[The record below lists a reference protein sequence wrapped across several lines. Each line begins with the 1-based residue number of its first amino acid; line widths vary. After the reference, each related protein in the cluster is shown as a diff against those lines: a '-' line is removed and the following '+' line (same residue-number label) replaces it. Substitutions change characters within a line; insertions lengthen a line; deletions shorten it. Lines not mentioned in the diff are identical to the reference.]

1 MLISFIACL
10 AAFVLIGI
18 SAARKSRGTS
28 RDYYL
33 ADQSVPPSLVGLS
46 AVATNNSGYMF
57 IGAIGYT
64 YATGLA
70 SIWLMVGW
78 ISGDYLASLYVHRR
92 LRDSAALSKETSYAG
107 MLSNWNGAGRGQS
120 TLRRTAAL
128 ITLMF
133 LLTYA
138 SAQLIAGSKALSVLL
153 DWPLWA
159 GAVLGAVIV
168 VAYCF
173 SGGIRASI
181 WTDAAQSV
189 VMIFAMALL
198 LVVAVGASG
207 GFSGAIAQ
215 MGEIEYFLDWY
226 PQDLPFPGIGGGV
239 LFAASWMFAGLS
251 VIGQPHIM
259 IRFAAL
265 SNASQMRRA
274 RLYYYVWFTAFY
286 LMAIGVGLLAR
297 ILLDNPAEFDAE
309 LALPTMALE
318 LLPPVLVGVVLAGIF
333 AATISTADS
342 LVLACSSALS
352 NDLLKNKIESPMLI
366 RFSTLAITA
375 IALALTFSENQSVFA
390 IVIMAWSGLA
400 SAFAPLLLV
409 LCLGQRPSEKLAMVM
424 MIGGLLTA
432 SIWRWAGL
440 ADAVYEGMPGILVG
454 LAIFLV
460 GNRLA
465 SKTESVA
472 QVRTDS

>member
-10 AAFVLIGI
+10 TAFVLIGI

-78 ISGDYLASLYVHRR
+78 ITGDYLASLYVHRR
-92 LRDSAALSKETSYAG
+92 LRESAAKSKESSYAG

-138 SAQLIAGSKALSVLL
+138 SAQLIAGGKALCVLL
-153 DWPLWA
+153 DWPFWA

-181 WTDAAQSV
+181 WTDASQSV
-189 VMIFAMALL
+189 VLIFAMVLL
-198 LVVAVGASG
+198 LVVALGSSG
-207 GFSGAIAQ
+207 GFFGSIAH
-215 MGEIEYFLDWY
+215 MGEIEYFLVWY
-226 PQDLPFPGIGGGV
+226 PQDLPFPGMWRGD
-239 LFAASWMFAGLS
+239 
-251 VIGQPHIM
+251 
-259 IRFAAL
+259 AL
-265 SNASQMRRA
+265 R
-274 RLYYYVWFTAFY
+274 
-286 LMAIGVGLLAR
+286 G
-297 ILLDNPAEFDAE
+297 
-309 LALPTMALE
+309 
-318 LLPPVLVGVVLAGIF
+318 
-333 AATISTADS
+333 
-342 LVLACSSALS
+342 
-352 NDLLKNKIESPMLI
+352 
-366 RFSTLAITA
+366 
-375 IALALTFSENQSVFA
+375 
-390 IVIMAWSGLA
+390 
-400 SAFAPLLLV
+400 
-409 LCLGQRPSEKLAMVM
+409 
-424 MIGGLLTA
+424 
-432 SIWRWAGL
+432 
-440 ADAVYEGMPGILVG
+440 
-454 LAIFLV
+454 
-460 GNRLA
+460 
-465 SKTESVA
+465 
-472 QVRTDS
+472 

>member
-10 AAFVLIGI
+10 LAFIVIGI

-78 ISGDYLASLYVHRR
+78 ITGDYLASLYVHRR
-92 LRDSAALSKETSYAG
+92 LRDAAARSEESSYAG
-107 MLSNWNGAGRGQS
+107 MLSNWNGGKRQFS
-120 TLRRTAAL
+120 TLRRTGAL
-128 ITLMF
+128 ITLVF

-159 GAVLGAVIV
+159 GAALGAVIV

-189 VMIFAMALL
+189 VMLFAMALL
-198 LVVAVGASG
+198 LIVAIGASG
-207 GFSGAIAQ
+207 GFSGAISQ
-215 MGEIEYFLDWY
+215 MSQIDHFLDWY
-226 PQDLPFPGIGGGV
+226 PRDLPFPGIGGGM
-239 LFAASWMFAGLS
+239 LFAASWLFAGLS

-265 SNASQMRRA
+265 SNATDMRRA
-274 RLYYYVWFTAFY
+274 RMYYYTWFTVFY
-286 LMAIGVGLLAR
+286 AMAIGVGLLAR
-297 ILLDNPAEFDAE
+297 ILLNNPAEFDAE
-309 LALPTMALE
+309 LALPSMALE

-342 LVLACSSALS
+342 LILSCSSALS
-352 NDLLKNKIESPMLI
+352 NDLLKNKIESPTLI

-375 IALALTFSENQSVFA
+375 IAFALTFSENQSVFA
-390 IVIMAWSGLA
+390 IVILAWSGLA

-409 LCLGQRPSEKLAMVM
+409 LCLGQRPSEKLAMTM
-424 MIGGLLTA
+424 MIGGLITA
-432 SIWRWAGL
+432 GAWRWAGL

-454 LAIFLV
+454 LTIFLV
-460 GNRLA
+460 GNRL
-465 SKTESVA
+465 SKETEPA
-472 QVRTDS
+472 TQARTNP